1 MRSKTLFSTLAVSVL
16 LALLAIPASASHVA
30 QANDPV
36 ELTFDKA
43 LTNPS
48 ADPEDWVWVGTVLG
62 DQEGTLTTSLTP
74 GPVTG
79 SIWHVSFNWIVDADD
94 SEFSFTAQVAGIL
107 NLKTGRVVMNGVV
120 VDGWLQGAR
129 IHIDAQLDFSD
140 FSSVGV
146 IRIMPSSA
154 DS

>member
-1 MRSKTLFSTLAVSVL
+1 MKTKTLFATLAVSVL

-30 QANDPV
+30 QARDPV
-36 ELTFDKA
+36 ELTFAK
-43 LTNPS
+43 TVTSPG
-48 ADPEDWVWVGTVLG
+48 VWDGTVSG
-62 DQEGTLTTSLTP
+62 DLSGTLTTHLTGNP
-74 GPVTG
+74 QTG
-79 SIWHVSFNWIVDADD
+79 SIWHVSFDWFVDADD
-94 SEFSFTAQVAGIL
+94 PDFSFTAEVAGIL

-129 IHIDAQLDFSD
+129 IHIDAQLDLSD
-140 FSSVGV
+140 FSSEGV